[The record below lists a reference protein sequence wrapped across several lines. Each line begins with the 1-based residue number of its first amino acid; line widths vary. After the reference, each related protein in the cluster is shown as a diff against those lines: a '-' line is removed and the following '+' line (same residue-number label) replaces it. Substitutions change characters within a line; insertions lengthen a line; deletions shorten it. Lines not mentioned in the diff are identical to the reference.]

1 VFARHNQRNAIVK
14 RDHDFIRETLFT
26 AEMWPKGYIGFT
38 ETLPFDD
45 KPEKEREY
53 LLKWEHH
60 LRIMQDENLIFIRP
74 IRKED
79 RHHKGEEYRLTSK
92 GHDYLDAIRDDTVWA
107 KLKAKFLAAGGVGLS
122 VAIELAKEELA
133 RRILGGG

>member
-1 VFARHNQRNAIVK
+1 MK

-60 LRIMQDENLIFIRP
+60 LRIMQDETLYLSGQYAKKTDTT
-74 IRKED
+74 KERNID
-79 RHHKGEEYRLTSK
+79 
-92 GHDYLDAIRDDTVWA
+92 
-107 KLKAKFLAAGGVGLS
+107 
-122 VAIELAKEELA
+122 
-133 RRILGGG
+133 